1 MESNAPASTGAAPAA
16 EAASPAAYDHPL
28 LQTQHAPKPG
38 CACGVLRPPR
48 KFHAAVG
55 LWLAAFLGVHFL
67 IGLTGINPRNYEG
80 AVGLLHR
87 SLAYLPGAVFLLVF
101 LPMLLQAAS
110 GLFLLAKEGL
120 RYDVKSCNRGGKLRF
135 FLQRWSGLAMVAF
148 LLAHVA
154 SMRGRGLA
162 QPGYAQLGHWSA
174 LASSGAPDG
183 AAYAYTASGFHPFSS
198 PALDAITIVLLLIG
212 VLGTVY
218 HVANGACSGGI
229 LWKLAESDG
238 GKARLTYMSAIA
250 GLALAVMGG
259 IAWYAF
265 SLAPTAHVA
274 LASAGH

>member
-1 MESNAPASTGAAPAA
+1 MESNAT
-16 EAASPAAYDHPL
+16 SPAQAVPTAPGASVTAYNHPL
-28 LQTQHAPKPG
+28 LTTQHEPKPG

-48 KFHAAVG
+48 KFHAALG

-67 IGLTGINPRNYEG
+67 IGFTGVNPQNYEG

-110 GLFLLAKEGL
+110 GVFLLSKEGL

-135 FLQRWSGLAMVAF
+135 FLQRWSGLAMIAF

-154 SMRGRGLA
+154 GMRGRGLVHS
-162 QPGYAQLGHWSA
+162 GHWSS
-174 LASSGAPDG
+174 LASSGAPTG
-183 AAYAYTASGFHPFSS
+183 AAFAYTASGFHPFSS
-198 PALDAITIVLLLIG
+198 PALDILTIALLLVG

-229 LWKLAESDG
+229 LWKLVESDG
-238 GKARLTYMSAIA
+238 GKARLTYLSAVA
-250 GLALAVMGG
+250 GLALAVMGAV
-259 IAWYAF
+259 AWYAF
-265 SLAPTAHVA
+265 SMAPSAHVA
-274 LASAGH
+274 LAFAAH

>member
-1 MESNAPASTGAAPAA
+1 MESNAT
-16 EAASPAAYDHPL
+16 SPAESVPTTLGASATAYSHPL
-28 LQTQHAPKPG
+28 LTTQHEPKPG

-67 IGLTGINPRNYEG
+67 IGLTGVNPQNYEG

-87 SLAYLPGAVFLLVF
+87 SLAYLPGAVWVLVF

-110 GLFLLAKEGL
+110 GVFLLSKEGL
-120 RYDVKSCNRGGKLRF
+120 RYDVKSCNRGGKLRY
-135 FLQRWSGLAMVAF
+135 FLQRWSGLGMVAF

-154 SMRGRGLA
+154 SMRGRGL
-162 QPGYAQLGHWSA
+162 QSGHWWSA

-198 PALDAITIVLLLIG
+198 PLLGAITIVLLLVG

-218 HVANGACSGGI
+218 HVANGAFSGGI
-229 LWKLAESDG
+229 LWKLVESDA
-238 GKARLTYMSAIA
+238 GKARLTYLSAAA
-250 GLALAVMGG
+250 GLVLAVMGAV
-259 IAWYAF
+259 AWYAF

>member
-1 MESNAPASTGAAPAA
+1 MESNAPATTGAA
-16 EAASPAAYDHPL
+16 SPTAYNHPL
-28 LQTQHAPKPG
+28 LQAQATPKPG

-55 LWLAAFLGVHFL
+55 LWLAAFVGVHFL
-67 IGLTGINPRNYEG
+67 VGLTGVNPQNYEG

-110 GLFLLAKEGL
+110 GLFLLTREGL

-135 FLQRWSGLAMVAF
+135 FLQRWSGLAMIAF

-154 SMRGRGLA
+154 SMRGRGLV
-162 QPGYAQLGHWSA
+162 GHWSS
-174 LASSGAPDG
+174 LSSSGAPDG
-183 AAYAYTASGFHPFSS
+183 AAYAYTASGFHPFNS
-198 PALDAITIVLLLIG
+198 PLLGTLTIALLLAG
-212 VLGTVY
+212 VMGTVY

-229 LWKLAESDG
+229 LWKLVESDG
-238 GKARLTYMSAIA
+238 GKARLTYLSAVA
-250 GLALAVMGG
+250 GLALAVMGAV
-259 IAWYAF
+259 AWYAF

-274 LASAGH
+274 LASVGH

>member
-1 MESNAPASTGAAPAA
+1 MESNAANPTEADPATPG
-16 EAASPAAYDHPL
+16 ASPTAYDHPL

-67 IGLTGINPRNYEG
+67 VGLTGVNPRNYEG

-110 GLFLLAKEGL
+110 GVFLLTKEGL

-162 QPGYAQLGHWSA
+162 QLGHWSA

-183 AAYAYTASGFHPFSS
+183 AAFAYTASGFHPFSS
-198 PALDAITIVLLLIG
+198 PLLDTITIALLLVG
-212 VLGTVY
+212 VMGTVY

-229 LWKLAESDG
+229 LWKLVESDG
-238 GKARLTYMSAIA
+238 GKARLTYLSAVA
-250 GLALAVMGG
+250 GLALAVMGAV
-259 IAWYAF
+259 AWYAF

-274 LASAGH
+274 LAFAGH